1 MLVEFLYR
9 ALTAG
14 FYGAITQAFRKA
26 EPAWAAGFAVL
37 GLLPIISHSIEL
49 TVHLLRGTPKI
60 ITSLT
65 ASICFTVVSTL
76 FNLYAM
82 RRGALVVGA
91 EGRSLTADLKTMPRL
106 ICGFLAAGP
115 ARLDKLIYN
124 VAAQAGVRP
133 IAGRFRDA
141 GRAGWRAGST
151 RRNRRS
157 VRRCGA
163 NSGTGQSPA
172 LEFAFD
178 AAYPHRAPE
187 PQYSV
192 RMPACPRTL
201 SR

>member
-1 MLVEFLYR
+1 MELEGRPVELDAESGAVPAREPHRGLESASAAMLVEFLYR

-37 GLLPIISHSIEL
+37 GLLPIISHSLEL

-91 EGRSLTADLKTMPRL
+91 EGRPLTADLKMMPRL

-115 ARLDKLIYN
+115 ASLRKLIHS

-133 IAGRFRDA
+133 MAGAVSRRGT
-141 GRAGWRAGST
+141 GRV
-151 RRNRRS
+151 
-157 VRRCGA
+157 VRR
-163 NSGTGQSPA
+163 
-172 LEFAFD
+172 
-178 AAYPHRAPE
+178 
-187 PQYSV
+187 QYS
-192 RMPACPRTL
+192 
-201 SR
+201 